1 MRYRNFLQGTT
12 QEQRTQIK
20 KLKRIIKNQTGIDI
34 EKVSRKREVVIA
46 RKVYFKLLTETTK
59 LSYTTMASSVHQT
72 HATVLHALRNFDYDY
87 KTDVSLKELYK
98 NVRSLYV
105 DGINI
110 NTPDALLQQNLILEE
125 TVINLKKQLDEVR
138 NELKEA
144 RSNNIKPRN
153 QQTKIYASSE
163 TVVAF

>member
-1 MRYRNFLQGTT
+1 MRYTKYLQGTT

-20 KLKRIIKNQTGIDI
+20 KLKSIIKQITDIDI
-34 EKVSRKREVVIA
+34 ERVSRKQEVVRA
-46 RKVYFKLLTETTK
+46 RKVYFKLLSETTK
-59 LSYTTMASSVHQT
+59 LSYTTIASSVHQT

-87 KTDVSLKELYK
+87 KTDIALKELYN
-98 NVRSLYV
+98 NVHSLFV

-110 NTPDALLQQNLILEE
+110 NTPDALLHQNLILEE
-125 TVINLKKQLDEVR
+125 TVANLRKQLEEVR

-144 RSNNIKPRN
+144 RSNNIRPRN

>member
-12 QEQRTQIK
+12 QEQRMQIK
-20 KLKRIIKNQTGIDI
+20 KLKRIIKNQSNIDV
-34 EKVSRKREVVIA
+34 EKVGRKREVVRA
-46 RKVYFKLLTETTK
+46 RKVYFKLLSETTK
-59 LSYTTMASSVHQT
+59 LSYTTIASSVHQT

-87 KTDVSLKELYK
+87 KTDIALKELYN
-98 NVRSLYV
+98 NVHSLFV

-110 NTPDALLQQNLILEE
+110 NTPEALLQQNLILEE
-125 TVINLKKQLDEVR
+125 TVANLRKQLEEVR

-144 RSNNIKPRN
+144 RSNNIRPRN
-153 QQTKIYASSE
+153 QQTKIYAASE

>member
-12 QEQRTQIK
+12 QEQRMQIK
-20 KLKRIIKNQTGIDI
+20 KLKRIIKNQSNIDV
-34 EKVSRKREVVIA
+34 EKVGRKREVVRA

-59 LSYTTMASSVHQT
+59 LSYTTIASSVHQT

-87 KTDVSLKELYK
+87 KTDIALKELYN
-98 NVRSLYV
+98 NVHSLFV

-110 NTPDALLQQNLILEE
+110 NTPEALLHQNLILEE
-125 TVINLKKQLDEVR
+125 TVANLKKQLEEVR

-144 RSNNIKPRN
+144 RSNNIRPRN
-153 QQTKIYASSE
+153 QQTKIYNASE
-163 TVVAF
+163 TIVSF